1 MNEEK
6 PQATPSARSPF
17 AGCTILIAALL
28 VMVFLIGFSVLT
40 LFRQF
45 GEIEKFTAEKP
56 VPIEVSTLDGSEARL
71 NALAERLEGFRQE
84 LAGDQRA
91 SLALDADELNLAIA
105 AYEPFKELRGTFRVE
120 EIGGEAM
127 RIAISFP
134 LNGKPRLSRDGE
146 DGLVTSDARYLNGTL
161 VARPGLLSREIVLQI
176 DEIEVPGVKVPEEFT
191 GQMSPYR
198 ITERYVTD
206 PVLGKAMAKLT
217 KVSLVDGKLVLEKV
231 PGEQPA
237 DVIGPEKV
245 DAARNRLF
253 TVLGLAACLFLLVAG
268 VIVFIG
274 LRAKRQP

>member
-6 PQATPSARSPF
+6 PPTAPSARSPF

-56 VPIEVSTLDGSEARL
+56 VSIEVSTLDGGEARL

-84 LAGDQRA
+84 LAGDKQA
-91 SLALDADELNLAIA
+91 TLALDAEELNLAIA
-105 AYEPFKELRGTFRVE
+105 AYEPFKELRGTFRIS
-120 EIGGEAM
+120 EIGDEAM

-134 LNGKPRLSRDGE
+134 LNGKPRLSREGE

-176 DEIEVPGVKVPEEFT
+176 DEIEVPGAKVPDEFT

-217 KVSLVDGKLVLEKV
+217 KVSLADGKLVLEKV

-268 VIVFIG
+268 AIVFIG
-274 LRAKRQP
+274 LRAKRQS